1 MGLVNSCF
9 FSLFVLFSDVPRPPP
24 RRLLRR
30 WLAALVKVR
39 LLIVCLNTRIHFH
52 IPQVLMKWYYVALLA
67 CIEEVGSINDTHT
80 YWDIVA
86 PGASIGLELS
96 SNLMV
101 LGFIGSKESSSSSL
115 RQSVEVGDELVAVN
129 GAVRTSHSHNCPM
142 KTCLIMLSSPPGC
155 CGQEFAHCFIPH

>member
-1 MGLVNSCF
+1 
-9 FSLFVLFSDVPRPPP
+9 
-24 RRLLRR
+24 
-30 WLAALVKVR
+30 
-39 LLIVCLNTRIHFH
+39 
-52 IPQVLMKWYYVALLA
+52 MKWYFVALLA
-67 CIEEVGSINDTHT
+67 HIGAVGSVNDTHT

-129 GAVRTSHSHNCPM
+129 GAVRTSHFHMCPL
-142 KTCLIMLSSPPGC
+142 KICLIMLSSPPGC
-155 CGQEFAHCFIPH
+155 CRQEFAHCFIPHKLFGASKNATVQTCSSVSIAAKEWPTGLHCH